1 MIERSQ
7 FALNRIISPNMEMEA
22 FFQLSRSLGL
32 SKVELR
38 NDLPERGIIDSVSP
52 QRTMEMLDKYSLQVL
67 SINALQ
73 RFNVDSLANETLEQL
88 ERLIDIARSIG
99 CRAIVLCPDN
109 NVEAGARLDKELYQ
123 STLKA
128 LQRMG
133 PIFADNGMQ
142 GYVEP
147 LGFDSSS
154 LRSVI
159 TAQKLIHDAKY
170 SIYKIVIDT
179 FHHFLGPDSLEQLE
193 SEYDVRFT
201 GLIHIS
207 GVSQNL
213 PVSQYRDEHRVLVQ
227 ENDILGSRKQVEILH
242 SLGYRGDISF
252 EPFSPA
258 LHQAT
263 RQELRS
269 ALDESIAYLQSG

>member
-147 LGFDSSS
+147 LGFDSS
-154 LRSVI
+154 
-159 TAQKLIHDAKY
+159 
-170 SIYKIVIDT
+170 
-179 FHHFLGPDSLEQLE
+179 
-193 SEYDVRFT
+193 
-201 GLIHIS
+201 
-207 GVSQNL
+207 
-213 PVSQYRDEHRVLVQ
+213 
-227 ENDILGSRKQVEILH
+227 
-242 SLGYRGDISF
+242 
-252 EPFSPA
+252 
-258 LHQAT
+258 
-263 RQELRS
+263 
-269 ALDESIAYLQSG
+269 